1 MVLFGFSAFIDLIR
15 INLRKMGET
24 CCFQFFFFSF
34 FFFFFLLFLY
44 FFFCFLS
51 VWRTIIQV
59 NFFLI
64 GLVFQEITETKMQLL
79 DNSEVWL
86 PVGELKVHAFLW
98 NVSGELLRSAF
109 VVVDW
114 SKSFP

>member
-1 MVLFGFSAFIDLIR
+1 MLLSVL
-15 INLRKMGET
+15 
-24 CCFQFFFFSF
+24 FSF
-34 FFFFFLLFLY
+34 FSFFFLLFLY

-86 PVGELKVHAFLW
+86 RVGELKVHAFLW
-98 NVSGELLRSAF
+98 KVSGELLRSAL

-114 SKSFP
+114 SKSFL

>member
-15 INLRKMGET
+15 INLRKKGKT
-24 CCFQFFFFSF
+24 CCSQFFFLFV
-34 FFFFFLLFLY
+34 FFLLLFLCL
-44 FFFCFLS
+44 FFYFLS

-86 PVGELKVHAFLW
+86 PVGELKVHVFLW
-98 NVSGELLRSAF
+98 KVSVEFSQSAL
-109 VVVDW
+109 VVGDW
-114 SKSFP
+114 SKSFL

>member
-24 CCFQFFFFSF
+24 CCFQFFFLF

-98 NVSGELLRSAF
+98 KVSGEFLRSAL

-114 SKSFP
+114 SKSFL